1 MPNSLVAIGG
11 VLVSFP
17 DTENEQSKQDI
28 EYSIL
33 LAWLAAVK
41 AAPQGVVRLADLIS
55 TLQKV
60 GWTSSASATE
70 DNSSVALVG
79 LSASLMS
86 RAITDADQCQYFEEA
101 FGNKNDRDAD
111 TIATWAAALGSSD
124 ESPAILAYVASGE
137 GPTVNFAT
145 LFAKTPSHLDVIVS
159 TPSVVA
165 TTIRTQTL
173 VLNPDVYAGVRQAVA
188 DKVQPHLD
196 QIVSSKTA

>member
-41 AAPQGVVRLADLIS
+41 AAPHGVVRLADLVA

-60 GWTSSASATE
+60 GWTTSAGATE
-70 DNSSVALVG
+70 DSSAVALAE
-79 LSASLMS
+79 LSAHLMS
-86 RAITDADQCQYFEEA
+86 RAITDADQRQYFEEA
-101 FGNKNDRDAD
+101 FGNKTGRDAD
-111 TIATWAAALGSSD
+111 TVATWAAALGNSD
-124 ESPAILAYVASGE
+124 QSPAILAYLGSDE

-173 VLNPDVYAGVRQAVA
+173 VLNPDVYTGVRQAVA
-188 DKVQPHLD
+188 DKVKPHLD
-196 QIVSSKTA
+196 QIVSSKAA